1 MNTYDW
7 HQEICAIYKSSHI
20 LVLYNNIFD
29 SFRYPEENKILN
41 LTDYLTTLF
50 KDLGYEIVVNYDSL
64 MGFGGSVASMR
75 EFASICNVN
84 TECLRS
90 IPFFSNDSSAKS
102 ACDVMYDTM
111 QQTTKPTVIILNMF
125 SRCIMGPESQQKNDV
140 NSVHMIMNAGLS
152 SKSAKSS
159 NGDILN
165 NIIIII
171 ANKNNDLPAWFYLN
185 NPSVR
190 SIMIDKPSLNERM
203 DFLINGGF
211 SLMFDKEVYDK
222 SMIYYRDKEQE
233 LKNIISELAVMTE
246 GLMLTDLIS
255 IASICRSNKIT
266 VTACKKSVEIFKYG
280 ITNYNPCNNL
290 DNKKISELQLSL
302 KKGIIGQN
310 EAINQT
316 LDVVKRIYAGLSN
329 RSSGNYHKPKG
340 VLFFAGPTGTGKTQ
354 TAKILAKEIFGREE
368 ALVCFDMSEYH
379 APNSD
384 QRLLGAPP
392 GYVGYE
398 SGGQLTNAVMKK
410 PYSIFLFDEI
420 EKAEPTILDKFLQ
433 ILGEGRL
440 TDGQGRTVYFSE
452 SIIIFTSNL
461 GVYRTDQITGK
472 RVPLINSGENNSYET
487 IRNAVQKSVK
497 EYFENTLG
505 RIELL
510 NRIGDNIVVYNF
522 IDSNDTMLKILRSKM
537 DSIVRFMS
545 EEKKIALVIGQ
556 DAEYTLLELCQGKKE
571 LGGRGIENVVESV
584 LVNALSRYYYE
595 NEKEILFNK
604 KIVVNKL
611 IKTDR
616 NFYEII

>member
-1 MNTYDW
+1 
-7 HQEICAIYKSSHI
+7 
-20 LVLYNNIFD
+20 
-29 SFRYPEENKILN
+29 
-41 LTDYLTTLF
+41 
-50 KDLGYEIVVNYDSL
+50 
-64 MGFGGSVASMR
+64 
-75 EFASICNVN
+75 
-84 TECLRS
+84 
-90 IPFFSNDSSAKS
+90 
-102 ACDVMYDTM
+102 
-111 QQTTKPTVIILNMF
+111 
-125 SRCIMGPESQQKNDV
+125 
-140 NSVHMIMNAGLS
+140 
-152 SKSAKSS
+152 
-159 NGDILN
+159 
-165 NIIIII
+165 
-171 ANKNNDLPAWFYLN
+171 
-185 NPSVR
+185 
-190 SIMIDKPSLNERM
+190 
-203 DFLINGGF
+203 
-211 SLMFDKEVYDK
+211 
-222 SMIYYRDKEQE
+222 
-233 LKNIISELAVMTE
+233 
-246 GLMLTDLIS
+246 
-255 IASICRSNKIT
+255 
-266 VTACKKSVEIFKYG
+266 
-280 ITNYNPCNNL
+280 
-290 DNKKISELQLSL
+290 
-302 KKGIIGQN
+302 
-310 EAINQT
+310 
-316 LDVVKRIYAGLSN
+316 
-329 RSSGNYHKPKG
+329 
-340 VLFFAGPTGTGKTQ
+340 
-354 TAKILAKEIFGREE
+354 
-368 ALVCFDMSEYH
+368 
-379 APNSD
+379 
-384 QRLLGAPP
+384 
-392 GYVGYE
+392 
-398 SGGQLTNAVMKK
+398 MKK

>member
-1 MNTYDW
+1 MSIYDW
-7 HQEICAIYKSSHI
+7 HQEICTIYRSAHI

-29 SFRYPEENKILN
+29 SYRYPDDNRIMN
-41 LTDYLTTLF
+41 MPDYLTALF
-50 KDLGYEIVVNYDSL
+50 KNLGYETVVGYDCL
-64 MGFGGSVASMR
+64 RGFDGSVASMR
-75 EFASICNVN
+75 EFASISNM
-84 TECLRS
+84 TADSLHS
-90 IPFFSNDSSAKS
+90 IPFSSNENSCKT
-102 ACDVMYDTM
+102 ACDVVYDVM
-111 QQTTKPTVIILNMF
+111 QQTVKPTVMIMNMF
-125 SRCIMGPESQQKNDV
+125 SRNIPSPDSLQKNDI
-140 NSVHMIMNAGLS
+140 NAIHLLMNAGLS
-152 SKSAKSS
+152 GRSAKAS

-165 NIIIII
+165 NIIVIL

-190 SIMIDKPSLNERM
+190 SIMIDKPTINERI
-203 DFLINGGF
+203 DFLNNGGF
-211 SLMFDKEVYDK
+211 RSMFDTDVYDR
-222 SMIYYRDKEQE
+222 SMRHFNVSEQE
-233 LKNIISELAVMTE
+233 LDDIIHEIACMTE
-246 GLMLTDLIS
+246 GLMLADIIT
-255 IASICRSNKIT
+255 IASICRTNKIN
-266 VTACKKSVEIFKYG
+266 VRESKKAVEIFKYG
-280 ITNYNPCNNL
+280 ITNDNPWNNL
-290 DNKKISELQLSL
+290 DSKKISDLQLAL
-302 KKGIIGQN
+302 RKGIIGQN

-329 RSSGNYHKPKG
+329 RSSGNYNKPKG

-354 TAKILAKEIFGREE
+354 TAKILAKEIFGSEE

-452 SIIIFTSNL
+452 AIIIFTSNL
-461 GVYRTDQITGK
+461 GVYKTDEITGK
-472 RVPLINSGENNSYET
+472 KVPLIDLTKEISYDT
-487 IRNAVQKSVK
+487 VRTTVQNSVK
-497 EYFENTLG
+497 DYFENTLG

-522 IDSNDTMLKILRSKM
+522 IDSNDVMHKILKSKLDM
-537 DSIVRFMS
+537 IVKFMS
-545 EEKKIALVIGQ
+545 TEKKIALVICQ
-556 DAEYTLLELCQGKKE
+556 SAEYTLLELCRQKKE

-584 LVNALSRYYYE
+584 LINALSRYLVE
-595 NEKEILFNK
+595 NENEVKLNK
-604 KIVVNKL
+604 KIVINELVKNNN
-611 IKTDR
+611 
-616 NFYEII
+616 NFYEIK